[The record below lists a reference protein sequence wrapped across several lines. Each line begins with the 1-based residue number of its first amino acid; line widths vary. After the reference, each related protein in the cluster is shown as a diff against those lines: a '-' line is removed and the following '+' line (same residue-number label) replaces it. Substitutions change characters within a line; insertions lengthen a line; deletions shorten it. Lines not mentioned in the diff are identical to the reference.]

1 MLYKRAKS
9 MFLNLNIHYTFM
21 NHDGFLEMDA
31 NVIVQVSRNAVKM
44 QH

>member
-1 MLYKRAKS
+1 ML
-9 MFLNLNIHYTFM
+9 LHLNIHYTNI

-31 NVIVQVSRNAVKM
+31 NVIVQVSGNAVEM

>member
-1 MLYKRAKS
+1 
-9 MFLNLNIHYTFM
+9 MFLQLNIHCTFI
-21 NHDGFLEMDA
+21 NRDGFLEMDA

>member
-1 MLYKRAKS
+1 MLRQ
-9 MFLNLNIHYTFM
+9 LNIHCTNV

-31 NVIVQVSRNAVKM
+31 NVIVEVSGNAVEM

>member
-1 MLYKRAKS
+1 MLR
-9 MFLNLNIHYTFM
+9 LLNIHCTNV

-31 NVIVQVSRNAVKM
+31 NVIVAVREVSGNAVEM